1 MALTLWSVMTIF
13 AGETAYLFSYFIN
26 DSKDGLHLAYSYD
39 GLNWTP
45 LNGGRSFLTPA
56 VGKDKLMRDP
66 SICQSPDGTFH
77 MVWTSSWTDR
87 IIGYAS
93 SRDLIHWS
101 EQQAIPVMMHE
112 PKAHNCWAPELFYD
126 EPSETYYIFWAT
138 TIPGRHKEVPTS
150 ESEKGLNH
158 RMYYV
163 TTKDFRT
170 FSKTKMFFNPDFS
183 VIDAAI
189 VKNPTQGD
197 LIMVVK
203 NENSNP
209 PEKNLRVTRTK
220 NIAKGFPTKVS
231 APITGKYW
239 AEGPAPLFV
248 GDALY
253 VYFDKYRDH
262 RYGAVRSLDHG
273 ETWEDVSDQVSFPRG
288 IRHGT
293 AFAVDASVVESLIAN
308 RSYNPL
314 IPDNLADPS
323 VSKFADTYYLYGT
336 TDLDYGLGRAGTP
349 VVWKSKDFVNW
360 SFEGSHIRGFDWA
373 KGYEYE
379 NDKGEKKK
387 GYFRYWAPGK
397 VIEQEGRYYLY
408 VTFVKPDE
416 KMGTYVLV
424 ADRPDGPFR
433 FAEGKGLSLPGT
445 EEADTPAV
453 VPDIDGE
460 PFIDED
466 GKGYIFWRRRLAAR
480 LSDDKLHVDGEPV
493 SIKTARQGYS
503 EGPLMFKR
511 KGIYYY
517 VYTLSGHQNYA
528 NAYMMSRESPL
539 TGFVKPEG
547 NDIFLFSAPEN
558 QVWGPGHGNVFY
570 DEGTDEYIF
579 VYLEYGDG
587 GTTRQVYAN
596 RMEFNEDG
604 TIKTLV
610 PDMRGVGYLTTPQ
623 ETRKNVALQSHFYAS
638 SEKAPRTSTVSI
650 ETQPNQPLPDKGSVK
665 NYTRTHTYQAAHVAD
680 ESNGTRWMAAD
691 TDSSPFITADLKEVR
706 KVSECHFFFTRP
718 TEGHT
723 WKLEKSVDGKNW
735 QICAEQG
742 KVQARSPHIAD
753 GIGEARYLRLHIRRG
768 DAGLWEWK
776 IYE

>member
-1 MALTLWSVMTIF
+1 MALTLWSVMTIS

-39 GLNWTP
+39 GLNWTS

-66 SICQSPDGTFH
+66 SICQAPDGTFH

-112 PKAHNCWAPELFYD
+112 PEAHNCWAPELFYD
-126 EPSETYYIFWAT
+126 EASETYYIFWAT

-189 VKNPTQGD
+189 VKDPKQGD

-220 NIAKGFPTKVS
+220 DLAKGFPTKVS

-293 AFAVDASVVESLIAN
+293 AFAVDASVVEALVAN
-308 RSYNPL
+308 RAYNPL

-323 VSKFADTYYLYGT
+323 VSKFGDTYYLYGT

-373 KGYEYE
+373 KGYEYV

-397 VIEQEGRYYLY
+397 VIEQYGRYYLY

-424 ADRPDGPFR
+424 ADRPDGPFQ
-433 FAEGKGLSLPGT
+433 FAEGKGLSVPGT
-445 EEADTPAV
+445 AKADSPAI

-460 PFIDED
+460 PFVDED
-466 GKGYIFWRRRLAAR
+466 GKGYIFWRRRFAAR
-480 LSDDKLHVDGEPV
+480 LSDDKLHIEGELV

-570 DEGTDEYIF
+570 DEGTDAYIF

-604 TIKTLV
+604 TIRTLV
-610 PDMRGVGYLTTPQ
+610 PDARGVGCLAAPQ
-623 ETRKNVALQSHFYAS
+623 ETRKNLALQSHFYAS

-680 ESNGTRWMAAD
+680 ESNGTRWLAAD
-691 TDSSPFITADLKEVR
+691 TDSSPFITVDLKEVR
-706 KVSECHFFFTRP
+706 TVSECHFFFTRP
-718 TEGHT
+718 TEGHA
-723 WKLEKSVDGKNW
+723 WRLEKSADGKNW
-735 QICAEQG
+735 QTCAEQG
-742 KVQARSPHIAD
+742 KVQARSPHIA
-753 GIGEARYLRLHIRRG
+753 GAIGEARYLRLHIRRG

>member
-45 LNGGRSFLTPA
+45 LNGGRSFLTPS

-66 SICQSPDGTFH
+66 SICQAPDGTFH

-112 PKAHNCWAPELFYD
+112 PEAHNCWAPELFYD

-189 VKNPTQGD
+189 VKDPTQGD

-273 ETWEDVSDQVSFPRG
+273 ETWEDVSDQVSFPKG

-293 AFAVDASVVESLIAN
+293 AFAVDASVVESLIDD
-308 RSYNPL
+308 RKHQ
-314 IPDNLADPS
+314 S
-323 VSKFADTYYLYGT
+323 VKAQTSSWF
-336 TDLDYGLGRAGTP
+336 
-349 VVWKSKDFVNW
+349 
-360 SFEGSHIRGFDWA
+360 
-373 KGYEYE
+373 
-379 NDKGEKKK
+379 NDKDLTLTGVYYYPEHWDESQWERDFKKMHEL
-387 GYFRYWAPGK
+387 GFEFTHFAEFAWAQLEP
-397 VIEQEGRYYLY
+397 EEGRYDFAWLD
-408 VTFVKPDE
+408 KA
-416 KMGTYVLV
+416 V
-424 ADRPDGPFR
+424 A
-433 FAEGKGLSLPGT
+433 
-445 EEADTPAV
+445 
-453 VPDIDGE
+453 
-460 PFIDED
+460 
-466 GKGYIFWRRRLAAR
+466 LAAKYD
-480 LSDDKLHVDGEPV
+480 LKVIMCTSTATPPV
-493 SIKTARQGYS
+493 W
-503 EGPLMFKR
+503 
-511 KGIYYY
+511 
-517 VYTLSGHQNYA
+517 
-528 NAYMMSRESPL
+528 MSR
-539 TGFVKPEG
+539 KYPE
-547 NDIFLFSAPEN
+547 IL
-558 QVWGPGHGNVFY
+558 
-570 DEGTDEYIF
+570 
-579 VYLEYGDG
+579 LK
-587 GTTRQVYAN
+587 
-596 RMEFNEDG
+596 NEDG
-604 TIKTLV
+604 TVLDHGARQHASFASPLYRELSYKMIEKLAQHYGN
-610 PDMRGVGYLTTPQ
+610 DSRIVG
-623 ETRKNVALQSHFYAS
+623 
-638 SEKAPRTSTVSI
+638 
-650 ETQPNQPLPDKGSVK
+650 
-665 NYTRTHTYQAAHVAD
+665 
-680 ESNGTRWMAAD
+680 
-691 TDSSPFITADLKEVR
+691 
-706 KVSECHFFFTRP
+706 
-718 TEGHT
+718 
-723 WKLEKSVDGKNW
+723 W
-735 QICAEQG
+735 QLDNEPAVQFDYNPKAEQ
-742 KVQARSPHIAD
+742 AFRD
-753 GIGEARYLRLHIRRG
+753 YLRAKYNHNIQLLNDAWGTAFWSEAYSSFDEITLPKRVQMFMNHHQILDYRRF
-768 DAGLWEWK
+768 AAA
-776 IYE
+776 

>member
-45 LNGGRSFLTPA
+45 LNGGRSFLTPS

-66 SICQSPDGTFH
+66 SICQAPDGTFH

-112 PKAHNCWAPELFYD
+112 PEAHNCWAPELFYD

-189 VKNPTQGD
+189 VKDPTQGD

-273 ETWEDVSDQVSFPRG
+273 ETWEDVSDQVSFPKG

-293 AFAVDASVVESLIAN
+293 AFAVDASVVESLIDD
-308 RSYNPL
+308 RKHQ
-314 IPDNLADPS
+314 S
-323 VSKFADTYYLYGT
+323 VKAQTSSWF
-336 TDLDYGLGRAGTP
+336 
-349 VVWKSKDFVNW
+349 
-360 SFEGSHIRGFDWA
+360 
-373 KGYEYE
+373 
-379 NDKGEKKK
+379 NDKDLTLTGVYYYPEHWDESQWERDFKKMHEL
-387 GYFRYWAPGK
+387 GFEFTHFAEFAWAQLEP
-397 VIEQEGRYYLY
+397 EEGRYDFAWLD
-408 VTFVKPDE
+408 KA
-416 KMGTYVLV
+416 V
-424 ADRPDGPFR
+424 A
-433 FAEGKGLSLPGT
+433 
-445 EEADTPAV
+445 
-453 VPDIDGE
+453 
-460 PFIDED
+460 
-466 GKGYIFWRRRLAAR
+466 LAAKYD
-480 LSDDKLHVDGEPV
+480 LKVIMCTSTATPPV
-493 SIKTARQGYS
+493 W
-503 EGPLMFKR
+503 
-511 KGIYYY
+511 
-517 VYTLSGHQNYA
+517 
-528 NAYMMSRESPL
+528 MSR
-539 TGFVKPEG
+539 KYPE
-547 NDIFLFSAPEN
+547 IL
-558 QVWGPGHGNVFY
+558 
-570 DEGTDEYIF
+570 
-579 VYLEYGDG
+579 LK
-587 GTTRQVYAN
+587 
-596 RMEFNEDG
+596 NEDG
-604 TIKTLV
+604 TVLDHGARQHASFASPLYRELSYKMIEKLAQHYGN
-610 PDMRGVGYLTTPQ
+610 DSRIVG
-623 ETRKNVALQSHFYAS
+623 
-638 SEKAPRTSTVSI
+638 
-650 ETQPNQPLPDKGSVK
+650 
-665 NYTRTHTYQAAHVAD
+665 
-680 ESNGTRWMAAD
+680 
-691 TDSSPFITADLKEVR
+691 
-706 KVSECHFFFTRP
+706 
-718 TEGHT
+718 
-723 WKLEKSVDGKNW
+723 W
-735 QICAEQG
+735 QLDNEPAVQFDYNPKAEQ
-742 KVQARSPHIAD
+742 AFRD
-753 GIGEARYLRLHIRRG
+753 YLRAKYNHNIQLLNDAWGTAFWSEAYSSFDEITLPKRVQMFMNHHQILDYRRFAAAQTN
-768 DAGLWEWK
+768 DFLNEQSK
-776 IYE
+776 YRR